1 MKQKL
6 TLFLCLW
13 MLFAGSLSLYG
24 AAADNPTTADEHL
37 SAPVSPPA
45 AGFTY
50 VSNGGCV
57 PVTIQFYSQLNG
69 PSYSWTFG
77 DGGTST
83 DCNPIHTYTTPGTY
97 TVTLVATGGTYTT
110 TITVGAVPVVT
121 FAGDSVSCQNS
132 SEAYTVTSTI
142 PAASYSWT
150 ADGGSVSGASASG
163 ATITWSSYGVNYV
176 NYTIT
181 TAAGCSKTFRYKV
194 KVIPP
199 PMVNLPCC
207 DKRQKSGDG
216 DIKENPQGHEG
227 VPGGEAPCTVCANG
241 YNCYEASIDPLFG
254 LASEYTWS
262 WTVTNG
268 TIASISP
275 DSTKICIVWGASG
288 TGTITLTSTHK
299 VYGCQTVK
307 ECEILISPGTTP
319 ALTVTGTCVSSPVV
333 FDASGTSP
341 LSSVSSYFWEFGDGY
356 TETTTLPS
364 TSHQY
369 SFTGSYTA
377 TLTITTLEGCK
388 YKISKTFVLISGS
401 KPEIECPGTTCEGS
415 RQCYSTNA
423 IGGATYV
430 WTITG
435 DDPSQRVITGNKVC
449 VTWGSGPVG
458 TVSVT
463 VLGGGYTCTNTA
475 TAVIGIVGA
484 TVPIYGPD
492 FVCQS
497 SFYEKVSTTNYTGA
511 CYKWFVNGVAQAST
525 TNEMYFNPSVL
536 SSPITIDVEVNFELG
551 CCKGVGQK
559 IIKALP
565 EYNLNFY
572 TNTVCIGTTVTYNM
586 IFPAGAPTIPVS
598 WSVEGGVINSSTSTS
613 VNITWNTA
621 GIGSITAGNNSPTEY
636 CNDASNNTWNV
647 NVLPKATGDDISGE
661 ATVCPGTMYT
671 YYHGYASPT
680 TSATVTCP
688 GATVTAGTFSS
699 GITFPA
705 VATPTTF
712 TISVFYDQ
720 SILPGCGTTKTFQV
734 KVIPSLIPTFTIPPG
749 NVCEGD
755 VVTYTCAMTD
765 TQYYDWNVI
774 GGSIISES
782 YSAGTLTIQV
792 QWNSTVTSSISVT
805 NRACGTT
812 GTQPITVNGK
822 PVVIITPGNIVCSS
836 SSLGLS
842 VAPVWTSYLWSN
854 GAVTPSTS
862 ITTAGTY
869 SVTVSNGVCSNTGS
883 INVPFVTPTPPVIN
897 SFTVTSGSGP
907 YCPIFNTICP
917 NITLGSGT
925 IVSYNWTF
933 SGFNIGS
940 STAPCPSVAL
950 PSTAGSHT
958 GNWTLVVTDSY
969 GCTHTLG
976 GSLTG
981 SCTPPTGTGG
991 CTSIATFNVTGYDPC
1006 TGLFSTSGTNYTSVF
1021 WNFGDGYTGGGATP
1035 THLYSTACNKTVT
1048 CTVWDINGCPKNFTF
1063 TISVPYVI
1071 TDQEINVTNA
1081 ACTGASTLT
1090 VTGASVCS
1098 GPGPSYTWVITPAAG
1113 GAPVYTATT
1122 TSATLNVGA
1131 IAIPDGDYNVTVQI
1145 TIAGCTK
1152 TATESFNKGGLL
1164 AYFVSCGGCAGSPL
1178 TFIDQ
1183 SVPYNDPLIKW
1194 EWKFTLGGSS
1204 INSFLQNPTVTF
1216 TTPGVYTAQLIVTD
1230 NSVCKDT
1237 FTTTFT
1243 INPPLNPGN
1252 IKVNGVG
1259 TASGTIVN
1267 ICPGTA
1273 TTLTAPS
1280 GAYTYIWSTGATTAS
1295 IPVTE
1300 PGDYYVTVFNTSNC
1314 AKKVGPIKIK
1324 YKPAPE
1330 AIIQTSPNACSPRFL
1345 RAFTGTGYTYNWSY
1359 PPSATS
1365 TQPYIY
1371 LYTAGS
1377 VSLTVTN
1384 VHGCVANTTQS
1395 FSIYPSPSAY
1405 VSYAPQPFC
1414 PGTTVTLT
1422 GNPSGGTPPYTHVWN
1437 NGNTTTSFPT
1447 STPGTY
1453 IYTVTDANQCKAS
1466 YTLPL
1471 QPALPY
1477 GLDKLPYGCYDVC
1490 GDVTFCAGTIMPYGW
1505 KGQWYNGATPYGA
1518 SIPSGGSVSVV
1529 FSTSGTYT
1537 LHYIPIDPSVS
1548 CPAIS
1553 KPITINYI
1561 AIPAIT
1567 ITASSSPL
1575 VLCKNSGQSILLT
1588 ANPQSTE
1595 YTYNWYHNGVFVGT
1609 GYTYAATGAGSYSVE
1624 VSKNDC
1630 CMKTAKIIIEEVIC
1644 CFENP
1649 GVQFTQILNDS
1660 IVQTNQFWQG
1670 KYYIDAT
1677 VRVINSAE
1685 LDLTNVD
1692 CVFGPN
1698 GQIVVQNQAFFRCN
1712 NSVLRPC
1719 EKDDIWKG
1727 LTFEKSA
1734 SGWINTTTIKN
1745 ATVAVF
1751 ITGNSRGVRLTDNSF
1766 IKCQTSVFIRNSS
1779 DQQSISGNT
1788 FETDDVS
1795 LPYTTNPNEYWAI
1808 KLSSAQMNGL
1818 IAQNNFRQV
1827 RPQKGVNRYFGIY
1840 AESSNFTASENNFN
1854 DMYRAVDVVANT
1866 NVVAIEDNQFKI
1878 NFLKEDYDV
1887 YQIRVSD
1894 CYSPVLIYENAMEN
1908 GLGDRSTAGAIYCSN
1923 THRTH
1928 IKDNTINGYY
1938 SGIFADKTREIHIT
1952 ANTITSSSSVGI
1964 TINEECERSIVSCNT
1979 INSMA
1984 TNAAQSGSPLYGI
1997 LEWGGNGSSE
2007 IYANCI
2013 FNMHTAIYLRGGGNL
2028 PALVNNYL
2036 YNYKDNGIYT
2046 DGYSGSIGNPGGA
2059 LNAGRN
2065 TFMSN
2070 NGGSGGATI
2079 DINSTVPINE
2089 GGNFGVLFT
2098 NNVSSTTN
2106 RDAFYSTAACGHQ
2119 IQGTYPKNQLDR
2131 YNVCDIYNLDE
2142 WVFKNAE
2149 GGFMLKDPKM
2159 AIASGTVNE
2168 FIKAEKTE
2176 ILGILTAKMQK
2187 GEADAQKAAEAVLN
2201 SEMDK
2206 NLAARIVVENSL
2218 AIDQPQMAAT
2228 FLLSK
2233 ELADIDA
2240 DLRDV
2245 LATHIV
2251 WASTDKF
2258 TGAQT
2263 QAMLTIDDKNNMYS
2277 PLARD
2282 MVQVNNG
2289 GHDYKFKKL
2298 PSLEFKEAT
2307 NTMQRLNNS
2316 LNVYPVPAINGVTV
2330 EYNVTDA
2337 NVQAVRVISI
2347 IGAEVANFEYTL
2359 QAGTVD
2365 INVATLAPGMYT
2377 IILVTDSKDN
2387 PMMTGRFI
2395 KQ

>member
-1 MKQKL
+1 MKKKL
-6 TLFLCLW
+6 TLLLCLW
-13 MLFAGSLSLYG
+13 MLFAGSFSLFG
-24 AAADNPTTADEHL
+24 ATADNPTNADEYL
-37 SAPVSPPA
+37 SAMVSPPA

-50 VSNGGCV
+50 VSNGGCA

-69 PSYSWTFG
+69 PAYAWTFG

-83 DCNPIHTYTTPGTY
+83 DCNPVHTFTLPGTY

-110 TITVGAVPVVT
+110 TITVGATPVVT
-121 FAGDSVSCQNS
+121 FTGDSVSCQNAA
-132 SEAYTVTSTI
+132 EVYTVASTI
-142 PAASYSWT
+142 PAASYSWS
-150 ADGGSVSGASASG
+150 ADGGSVSGATASS

-207 DKRQKSGDG
+207 DKRQKGSDG
-216 DIKENPQGHEG
+216 EVKENPQGHEG

-268 TIASISP
+268 TITSISP
-275 DSTKICIVWGASG
+275 DSTKICVVWGASG
-288 TGTITLTSTHK
+288 MGTISLTTTHK
-299 VYGCQTVK
+299 IYGCQTVK
-307 ECEILISPGTTP
+307 ECEILISPGTAV
-319 ALTVTGTCVSSPVV
+319 ALTVAGTCVSSPVV

-364 TSHQY
+364 TSHLY

-401 KPEIECPGTTCEGS
+401 KPEIECPGTACEGS
-415 RQCYSTNA
+415 RQCYSTTS
-423 IGGATYV
+423 IGGATYT

-449 VTWGSGPVG
+449 VTWGAGPVG
-458 TVSVT
+458 TVSVAVT
-463 VLGGGYTCTNTA
+463 GGGYTCTNTA
-475 TAVIGIVGA
+475 TAVIAIVGN
-484 TVPIYGPD
+484 TVPIYGSD
-492 FVCQS
+492 YVCQS
-497 SFYEKVSTTNYTGA
+497 SFYETVSTTNYTGA
-511 CYKWFVNGVAQAST
+511 CYKWYINGTAQSSV
-525 TNEMYFNPSVL
+525 TNNLSFNPSL
-536 SSPITIDVEVNFELG
+536 YTSPIKIEVDVTFELG
-551 CCKGVGQK
+551 CCTGKGLK
-559 IIKALP
+559 EIIALP
-565 EYNLNFY
+565 AY
-572 TNTVCIGTTVTYNM
+572 TLAPYTSTVCIGTTNTYYL
-586 IFPAGAPTIPVS
+586 IFPAGSPTIPVS
-598 WSVEGGVINSSTSTS
+598 WSVDGGIINSSTATS
-613 VNITWNTA
+613 VNVTWNTA
-621 GIGSITAGNNSPTEY
+621 GIGTITAGNNSPTEY
-636 CNDASNNTWNV
+636 CNDASNNTWSV
-647 NVLPKATGDDISGE
+647 NVLAKATGDDIFGE
-661 ATVCPGTMYT
+661 AVVCPGTVYT
-671 YYHGYASPT
+671 YYHGYQSPT
-680 TSATVTCP
+680 TSVTVTCP
-688 GATVTAGTFSS
+688 GATVVQGTFSS
-699 GITFPA
+699 TITFPA

-712 TISVFYDQ
+712 TVSVFYDQ
-720 SILPGCGTTKTFQV
+720 SILPGCGTTKTFPV
-734 KVIPSLIPTFTIPPG
+734 VVVPSIIPAFTIPPG

-755 VVTYTCAMTD
+755 IVTYTCAMPD
-765 TQYYDWNVI
+765 TQYYEWNVI

-792 QWNSTVTSSISVT
+792 QWNSTVTSSINVI
-805 NRACGTT
+805 NKACGTT

-836 SSLGLS
+836 TSLSLS

-854 GAVTPSTS
+854 TATTPTTS
-862 ITTAGTY
+862 VTTAGTY

-883 INVPFVTPTPPVIN
+883 IYVPVVTPTPPVIT
-897 SFTVTSGSGP
+897 SFTVTSGTGP
-907 YCPIFNTICP
+907 FCPIYNQICP

-933 SGFNIGS
+933 TGFNISS
-940 STAPCPSVAL
+940 STASCPSVAL
-950 PSTAGSHT
+950 PSTAGTHT

-981 SCTPPTGTGG
+981 SCTPVIGPG
-991 CTSIATFNVTGYDPC
+991 CTPISIFNFISYDPC
-1006 TGLFSTSGTNYTSVF
+1006 SGLISTSGANYSSIF
-1021 WNFGDGYTGGGATP
+1021 WDFGDGYVGSGATP
-1035 THLYSTACNKTVT
+1035 THLFGTPCSKTVICRIT
-1048 CTVWDINGCPKNFTF
+1048 DIYGCARDTSFTF
-1063 TISVPYVI
+1063 NVPYVI
-1071 TDQEINVTNA
+1071 TNPEINVANA

-1090 VTGASVCS
+1090 VTGAAVCS
-1098 GPGPSYTWVITPAAG
+1098 GAGPTYSWTITPAGG

-1122 TSATLNVGA
+1122 TSATLNVGSL
-1131 IAIPDGDYNVTVQI
+1131 AIPDGNYNVSVQI
-1145 TIAGCTK
+1145 TIAGCTR
-1152 TATESFNKGGLL
+1152 TATETFSKGGLT
-1164 AYFVSCGGCAGSPL
+1164 AYFVSCGGCSGSPL

-1183 SVPYNDPLIKW
+1183 SIPYNDPLIKW
-1194 EWKFTLGGSS
+1194 EWTFSGPAT
-1204 INSFLQNPTVTF
+1204 ITSFLQNPTVTF
-1216 TTPGVYTAQLIVTD
+1216 AIPGTYTAQLIVTD

-1243 INPPLNPGN
+1243 INPPLAPGN
-1252 IKVNGVG
+1252 ILVNGVS

-1267 ICPGTA
+1267 ICPGT
-1273 TTLTAPS
+1273 TNILTAPAGS
-1280 GAYTYIWSTGATTAS
+1280 YTYVWSTGATTAS
-1295 IPVTE
+1295 IPVTDQ
-1300 PGDYYVTVFNTSNC
+1300 GDYYVTVFNTSNC
-1314 AKKVGPIKIK
+1314 AAKVGSIKVK

-1330 AIIQTSPNACSPRFL
+1330 AIIISNGNACSPRFL

-1359 PPSATS
+1359 PPSNTS
-1365 TQPYIY
+1365 TQSYIN

-1377 VSLTVTN
+1377 VTLIVTN
-1384 VHGCVANTTQS
+1384 VHGCVDTTIQS
-1395 FSIYPSPSAY
+1395 FSVNPSPSAFVTY
-1405 VSYAPQPFC
+1405 SPQPFC
-1414 PGTTVTLT
+1414 PGNTVTLT
-1422 GNPSGGTPPYTHVWN
+1422 GTPSGGTPPYTHLWN
-1437 NGNTTTSFPT
+1437 NGDTTTSFPT

-1453 IYTVTDANQCKAS
+1453 IYNVTDANQCKAS
-1466 YTLPL
+1466 YSLAL
-1471 QPALPY
+1471 QPALPN

-1490 GDVTFCAGTIMPYGW
+1490 SDVSFCAGTYMPYGW
-1505 KGQWYNGATPYGA
+1505 TGQWYNGATPYGA
-1518 SIPSGGSVSVV
+1518 VIPGGGSVSVV
-1529 FSTSGTYT
+1529 FTTSGTFT
-1537 LHYIPIDPSVS
+1537 LHYIPDNPSVS

-1567 ITASSSPL
+1567 ITASNISQT
-1575 VLCKNSGQSILLT
+1575 LCKNAGQSILLT

-1595 YTYNWYHNGVFVGT
+1595 YTYNWFLNGVFVGT
-1609 GYTYAATGAGSYSVE
+1609 GYTYSATAAGTYTVE
-1624 VSKNDC
+1624 VGKNEC
-1630 CMKTAKIIIEEVIC
+1630 CQKTATIIIEEVIC

-1649 GVQFTQILNDS
+1649 GVNFTQILTDS
-1660 IVQTNQFWQG
+1660 IVNTNQFWQD

-1677 VRVINSAE
+1677 VFVVGTAE

-1698 GQIVVQNQAFFRCN
+1698 GQIVVQNQAFLRCN

-1719 EKDDIWKG
+1719 KKDDIWKG
-1727 LTFEKSA
+1727 LTFTQNA

-1751 ITGNSRGVRLTDNSF
+1751 ITSNSRGVRLTDNSF
-1766 IKCQTSVFIRNSS
+1766 IKCQTSVFIRSS
-1779 DQQSISGNT
+1779 ARQQSISGNT
-1788 FETDDVS
+1788 FETDDVL
-1795 LPYTTNPNEYWAI
+1795 LPYAVNPTEYWAI
-1808 KLSSAQMNGL
+1808 KLSGARMDGM

-1827 RPQKGVNRYFGIY
+1827 RPQNGVNRYFGIY
-1840 AESSNFTASENNFN
+1840 AESSNFTASENSFD
-1854 DMYRAVDVVANT
+1854 DMYRAIDVYNNA
-1866 NVVAIEDNQFKI
+1866 NVVAIEENQFKI
-1878 NFLKEDYDV
+1878 NFLKDDYDV

-1894 CYSPVLIYENAMEN
+1894 CFNPVLIYENDMDN

-1923 THRTH
+1923 TYRTH
-1928 IKDNTINGYY
+1928 IKDNVINGFY
-1938 SGIFADKTREIHIT
+1938 SGIFADRTQEIHISS
-1952 ANTITSSSSVGI
+1952 NTITSNSNVGI
-1964 TINEECERSIVSCNT
+1964 TLNEECQRSIVSCNT
-1979 INSMA
+1979 INSMV
-1984 TNAAQSGSPLYGI
+1984 TNASQSGSPLYGI

-2013 FNMHTAIYLRGGGNL
+2013 FNMNTAIYLRGGGNL
-2028 PALVNNYL
+2028 PNLVNNYL
-2036 YNYKDNGIYT
+2036 YNYKDNGVYT
-2046 DGYSGSIGNPGGA
+2046 DGYSGSIGNPGGP

-2070 NGGSGGATI
+2070 NGGTGGATI
-2079 DINSTVPINE
+2079 DINSTVPISE

-2106 RDAFYSTAACGHQ
+2106 RDEFYSTAACGHQ
-2119 IQGTYPKNQLDR
+2119 IQGTYPKNQLDK

-2142 WVFKNAE
+2142 WVFKNAD
-2149 GGFMLKDPKM
+2149 GGFILKDPKV

-2168 FIKAEKTE
+2168 FVKAEKTE
-2176 ILGILTAKMQK
+2176 LLGMLTAKMQK
-2187 GEADAQKAAEAVLN
+2187 GAADAQTAADAVLN

-2206 NLAARIVVENSL
+2206 NLAARVIVENSL
-2218 AIDQPQMAAT
+2218 AIAQPQMAAT

-2233 ELADIDA
+2233 ELANIDA

-2251 WASTDKF
+2251 WTTSGTF
-2258 TGAQT
+2258 TAAQS
-2263 QAMLTIDDKNNMYS
+2263 QAMLTIDNKNNMYS
-2277 PLARD
+2277 PMARD
-2282 MVQVNNG
+2282 MVQVNEG
-2289 GHDYKFKKL
+2289 GHDYKFKKV

-2307 NTMQRLNNS
+2307 NTMQRLINS
-2316 LNVYPVPAINGVTV
+2316 LSVYPVPAINGVTV

-2359 QAGTVD
+2359 QAGSVD
-2365 INVATLAPGMYT
+2365 INVAALAPGMYT
-2377 IILVTDSKDN
+2377 VILVTDSKDK